1 SMIALVMSMSARE
14 GVGSP
19 EGWLC
24 TNLRRDLSRRFLL
37 SFSHR
42 YEMPVRD
49 HPGMSRWIR
58 LSNFQARRITVP
70 CPLHPDSGT
79 KADIAGGRRSAK
91 PRSRHDATSGFK
103 LVERSVLLV

>member
-1 SMIALVMSMSARE
+1 MIYHA
-14 GVGSP
+14 
-19 EGWLC
+19 
-24 TNLRRDLSRRFLL
+24 DFYYLL
-37 SFSHR
+37 AIAATIGGGNGGR

-49 HPGMSRWIR
+49 HPGTSRWIR

-91 PRSRHDATSGFK
+91 PGSRHDATSGFK